1 MTFENEKTF
10 LRMQKQ
16 GKEKEFHELYDK
28 ALIEAKKYIGK
39 EYPNIILN
47 EEKEGKTFDDISP
60 IDGESVAKFQASSP
74 ATIDKAMDILNS
86 GWKEWYNIGYIRRAE
101 IMLSAADR
109 IAKDK
114 FLIAALLAYENGK
127 NRTEAIADVDEGID
141 FLRYYALNMV
151 QNEGFSKIT
160 GKGYDEEDSFSIMKP
175 YGSFAV
181 IPPFNFYAITVGMT
195 AGPLTVGNSV
205 LLKASSD
212 IPIATYITVKMLHE
226 SGVPKNALAFV
237 AGSGSVIGKYI
248 SESDKVA
255 GIVFTGSRD
264 VGMSIF
270 SAAQKKR
277 PKPIITEMGGK
288 DAVIISDKA
297 NLERAANGLYKASF
311 GYSGQKCSAASL
323 AYVHEKVYDK
333 FLDLLMERVSKIK
346 VGDPREKDTYM
357 GPVVNRQAFEKYKGI
372 FSKLGTRGRILHGG
386 KVLDKPGFY
395 VEPTVISDISE
406 NDELVQ
412 NEQFLPIL
420 CIIKVKSVKEAIDK
434 INKFDYGLTGGIF
447 SEDEAEI
454 KYYFDNIEVG
464 VVYANR
470 SKGATTGA
478 MVGSQPFVGWK
489 LSGSSGKGTG
499 SYYYL
504 PQFLREQSLTI
515 ER

>member
-1 MTFENEKTF
+1 
-10 LRMQKQ
+10 
-16 GKEKEFHELYDK
+16 
-28 ALIEAKKYIGK
+28 
-39 EYPNIILN
+39 
-47 EEKEGKTFDDISP
+47 
-60 IDGESVAKFQASSP
+60 
-74 ATIDKAMDILNS
+74 
-86 GWKEWYNIGYIRRAE
+86 
-101 IMLSAADR
+101 
-109 IAKDK
+109 
-114 FLIAALLAYENGK
+114 
-127 NRTEAIADVDEGID
+127 
-141 FLRYYALNMV
+141 
-151 QNEGFSKIT
+151 
-160 GKGYDEEDSFSIMKP
+160 
-175 YGSFAV
+175 
-181 IPPFNFYAITVGMT
+181 
-195 AGPLTVGNSV
+195 
-205 LLKASSD
+205 
-212 IPIATYITVKMLHE
+212 
-226 SGVPKNALAFV
+226 
-237 AGSGSVIGKYI
+237 
-248 SESDKVA
+248 
-255 GIVFTGSRD
+255 
-264 VGMSIF
+264 
-270 SAAQKKR
+270 
-277 PKPIITEMGGK
+277 
-288 DAVIISDKA
+288 
-297 NLERAANGLYKASF
+297 

-333 FLDLLMERVSKIK
+333 FLDLLMERVSRIK

-386 KVLDKPGFY
+386 KVVDKYGFY

-454 KYYFDNIEVG
+454 KYYFDHVEVG